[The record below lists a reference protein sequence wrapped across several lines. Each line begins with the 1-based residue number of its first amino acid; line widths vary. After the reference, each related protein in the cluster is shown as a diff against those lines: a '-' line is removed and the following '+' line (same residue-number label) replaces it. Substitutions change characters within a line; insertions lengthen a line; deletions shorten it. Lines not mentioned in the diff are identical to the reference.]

1 MSEEISFYSKR
12 SISEPFGPAGYRP
25 TKCGGAGSG
34 FVCCSVTSLAGEAGH
49 GPDLVRD
56 TRQPHQDNHIAAR
69 QGQCGR
75 RNAHG
80 VTGRINNPAQ
90 TVDEGDTEFGKQL
103 PPPNVCLLMPA
114 LS

>member
-1 MSEEISFYSKR
+1 M
-12 SISEPFGPAGYRP
+12 
-25 TKCGGAGSG
+25 
-34 FVCCSVTSLAGEAGH
+34 TSLGGEAGY
-49 GPDLVRD
+49 VRD
-56 TRQPHQDNHIAAR
+56 TRQPHQDHHTAPR

-90 TVDEGDTEFGKQL
+90 TQDEGDTEFGKQL
-103 PPPNVCLLMPA
+103 PPPVCVNTHAA